1 MIYFVK
7 ISYKVVMNEYKEVKK
22 ENEEKYI
29 RNLVKLGK
37 LISIEVAKNPELE
50 EKIKKMSSY

>member
-37 LISIEVAKNPELE
+37 LISIEAAKNPELE